1 MWWFCGEKFS
11 LQNVSDEVTS
21 NSEVLVSI
29 CELKARNMWV
39 IKINL
44 SEIFSVLPP
53 LAQCVHGVFAELSN
67 SECFW
72 CSQYD
77 CL

>member
-1 MWWFCGEKFS
+1 MWCLCEGKFS
-11 LQNVSDEVTS
+11 LQNGSDEVTS
-21 NSEVLVSI
+21 NREVLVSI